1 MSYQFSTVHFE
12 DVKNFKCT
20 NEEEQVL
27 LDTLER
33 VVKKMATTLSRR
45 SFYELE
51 DFALSY
57 APECRVFSL
66 ELTRLNYSVS
76 LAQYTRM
83 FRHED
88 RFIYVLVTLEKSN

>member
-12 DVKNFKCT
+12 DIQNHKCT
-20 NEEEQVL
+20 KEEEQVL

-33 VVKKMATTLSRR
+33 TVKRMATTLSRR

-51 DFALSY
+51 DFAMASLSGC
-57 APECRVFSL
+57 EKFNL
-66 ELTRLNYSVS
+66 EVTRLNYSNEQS
-76 LAQYTRM
+76 QYTGM

-88 RFIYVLVTLEKSN
+88 RFIYVLVTLEKE